1 MKSVQAIGRFISNAW
16 HARPLLFLLS
26 VIISLSI
33 FFRVGH
39 EIINRLWGVE
49 LADKLFMDA
58 MTLLWM
64 VLVGLTPIG
73 LAIYAMMR
81 LVRWFAGKKEP

>member
-1 MKSVQAIGRFISNAW
+1 MPGLYSSCSQSSSAS
-16 HARPLLFLLS
+16 PYSFL
-26 VIISLSI
+26 
-33 FFRVGH
+33 RVGH

>member
-1 MKSVQAIGRFISNAW
+1 
-16 HARPLLFLLS
+16 
-26 VIISLSI
+26 
-33 FFRVGH
+33 
-39 EIINRLWGVE
+39 
-49 LADKLFMDA
+49 